1 MQQLFGIPTFWLAV
15 VLLCILIVFTLI
27 IGHYAR
33 SRPILVKLGIR
44 NVPRRLAQSILI
56 TMGLM
61 LSTTIIATSLGIG
74 DTVTNSIRVD
84 ALTALGH
91 TDEIITSPQAQ
102 LFGGVHL
109 PDGAIDEVRE
119 FAAADQ
125 RIDGVMP
132 VFHASLATTDPRTT
146 RTEAQMRVTGYDP
159 NAQEGFGDLVTAK
172 PEWDGG
178 SQAGKLVKLSDLRAT
193 NTDEN
198 ARNDLYLNEDA
209 ARELKAKKGDR
220 VIVVSPKSQ
229 TGNCTSQE
237 YEGELTT
244 DRCSWQMRVL
254 GIVEN
259 GGLAGGGGGNPIAI
273 VRLDLAQ
280 AMMGQPG
287 KYTEILISNRGGLEG
302 GLNLSEEVTRDL
314 RLRFSNRETAQEIYD
329 ILGDRRALA
338 LYDFAIDGENA
349 SRDLQDDIAT
359 LRSELGRGAISDEFI
374 SLVADSGFSATL
386 VTILNRGGL
395 VDEAER
401 LNALNLEFF
410 RLAVDD
416 VKADRLELAEQ
427 TGSQFISLFS
437 VFGSISIIVGLLL
450 IFLVFVLLAAAR
462 SSEIGM
468 SRAVG
473 MRQGHVVQIFT
484 FEGVAYT
491 VAAALLG
498 TLGGVIASIILSGFL
513 QNVVSAEQFT
523 IHNSFTI
530 RSGVIAFCA
539 GIILTLVTVF
549 VSASWVSRLNIIVAI
564 RGLREETVKRRGLV
578 MRIVRQGWPIM
589 ILGALIIAGG
599 LVIDEMVATLGV
611 GLSLFYIGVSVV
623 FIGVGQLLRTVLGRS
638 EGAGR
643 AVGTLEGLGLLVFW
657 SLPLDTYDALVG
669 ELKAGPEIFVLS
681 GVAMVGSAVWLIM
694 NNTPI
699 IVAVVYGIL
708 GRFNSL
714 KAVMRTAVAYPMA
727 ARFLTGLTVAMFAM
741 IIFNLMI
748 FAILNNLG
756 NLARDEPTRVTG
768 GYDITAIVSP
778 EIPIGDFKQTL
789 ADESIGSRTDI
800 QVYAA
805 QEVNKR
811 VHDAGGSVVVPVEA
825 RQVGSADIE
834 FRALQLMAVDDTFL
848 QANEWRVSHYDP
860 SQLLGSGNTHRDMW
874 LALRSDP
881 SLAILNHT
889 ALPKD
894 DSFSPNDPF
903 DPNFG
908 GFTVEGITAS
918 GPKRISPFEIEIR
931 PVGGGEPTKRTVI
944 AVLES
949 LADRLAIEQR
959 TSADALTQARPATL
973 FTSDDVLTEISDV
986 PVSFTTWNVRRS
998 GRGEKNITAE
1008 DVAARMETAF
1018 MDRSMVAVST
1028 ERELQLSMSQDD
1040 AFNQL
1045 FQGFMGIGLIVGV
1058 AAIGVLS
1065 FRAVE
1070 ERRQSIGMLRALGF
1084 RARMVLIQFLLE
1096 ATFVTLIGTV
1106 LGLVL
1111 GTMTSWN
1118 IFNELARQTD
1128 GLRFDI
1134 PWINVAIIVGVAW
1147 VFSLAMTTL
1156 PALQAGRIYPAE
1168 ALRYE

>member
-15 VLLCILIVFTLI
+15 VLLCILIVFALI

-33 SRPILVKLGIR
+33 SRPILVKLGVR

-91 TDEIITSPQAQ
+91 TDEIISSPQAQ

-109 PDGAIDEVRE
+109 PDGAIDEIRQV
-119 FAAADQ
+119 AADDD

-132 VFHASLATTDPRTT
+132 VFHASLPATDPRTT
-146 RTEAQMRVTGYDP
+146 RTEARMRVTGYDP
-159 NAQEGFGDLVTAK
+159 NAQKGFGDLVTAK

-178 SQAGKLVKLSDLRAT
+178 SQAGKVVKLSDLRAT
-193 NTDEN
+193 NTEEN
-198 ARNDLYLNEDA
+198 ARNDLFLNEDA
-209 ARELKAKKGDR
+209 ARELLAKKGDR
-220 VIVVSPKSQ
+220 VIVVTP
-229 TGNCTSQE
+229 
-237 YEGELTT
+237 T
-244 DRCSWQMRVL
+244 DSWQMNVL
-254 GIVEN
+254 AIVEN
-259 GGLAGGGGGNPIAI
+259 GGLAGGGGSNPIAI

-302 GLNLSEEVTRDL
+302 GLDLSEEVTRDL
-314 RLRFSNRETAQEIYD
+314 RLRFSNRDTAQEIYD

-338 LYDFAIDGENA
+338 LYDFAIEGENA
-349 SRDLQDDIAT
+349 SRDLQDDVAT
-359 LRSELGRGAISDEFI
+359 LRSELDRGAMSDEFI
-374 SLVADSGFSATL
+374 SLVADRGFSATL

-395 VDEAER
+395 VEEAER

-498 TLGGVIASIILSGFL
+498 TLGGVIASIILAGFL

-539 GIILTLVTVF
+539 GIILTLITVF

-564 RGLREETVKRRGLV
+564 RGLREETVKRRGLAT
-578 MRIVRQGWPIM
+578 RILRQGWPIV
-589 ILGALIIAGG
+589 ILGALIIATG

-623 FIGVGQLLRTVLGRS
+623 VIGIGQFLRTVLGRS

-681 GVAMVGSAVWLIM
+681 GVAMVG
-694 NNTPI
+694 
-699 IVAVVYGIL
+699 
-708 GRFNSL
+708 
-714 KAVMRTAVAYPMA
+714 
-727 ARFLTGLTVAMFAM
+727 
-741 IIFNLMI
+741 
-748 FAILNNLG
+748 
-756 NLARDEPTRVTG
+756 
-768 GYDITAIVSP
+768 
-778 EIPIGDFKQTL
+778 
-789 ADESIGSRTDI
+789 
-800 QVYAA
+800 
-805 QEVNKR
+805 
-811 VHDAGGSVVVPVEA
+811 
-825 RQVGSADIE
+825 
-834 FRALQLMAVDDTFL
+834 
-848 QANEWRVSHYDP
+848 
-860 SQLLGSGNTHRDMW
+860 
-874 LALRSDP
+874 
-881 SLAILNHT
+881 
-889 ALPKD
+889 
-894 DSFSPNDPF
+894 
-903 DPNFG
+903 
-908 GFTVEGITAS
+908 
-918 GPKRISPFEIEIR
+918 
-931 PVGGGEPTKRTVI
+931 
-944 AVLES
+944 
-949 LADRLAIEQR
+949 
-959 TSADALTQARPATL
+959 
-973 FTSDDVLTEISDV
+973 
-986 PVSFTTWNVRRS
+986 VRR
-998 GRGEKNITAE
+998 
-1008 DVAARMETAF
+1008 VAHNEQHADHRRRRLRHSRQ
-1018 MDRSMVAVST
+1018 D
-1028 ERELQLSMSQDD
+1028 QL
-1040 AFNQL
+1040 A
-1045 FQGFMGIGLIVGV
+1045 
-1058 AAIGVLS
+1058 
-1065 FRAVE
+1065 
-1070 ERRQSIGMLRALGF
+1070 
-1084 RARMVLIQFLLE
+1084 
-1096 ATFVTLIGTV
+1096 
-1106 LGLVL
+1106 
-1111 GTMTSWN
+1111 
-1118 IFNELARQTD
+1118 
-1128 GLRFDI
+1128 
-1134 PWINVAIIVGVAW
+1134 
-1147 VFSLAMTTL
+1147 
-1156 PALQAGRIYPAE
+1156 
-1168 ALRYE
+1168 

>member
-15 VLLCILIVFTLI
+15 ALLCILIVFVLI

-91 TDEIITSPQAQ
+91 TDEIISSPQAQ

-109 PDGAIDEVRE
+109 PDGALDEIRQV
-119 FAAADQ
+119 ATDDD

-132 VFHASLATTDPRTT
+132 VFHASLPTIDPRTT

-159 NAQEGFGDLVTAK
+159 NSQEGFGELVTAK

-178 SQAGKLVKLSDLRAT
+178 SQAGKVVKLSELRAT
-193 NTDEN
+193 NTEEN

-209 ARELKAKKGDR
+209 ARELLAKKGDR
-220 VIVVSPKSQ
+220 VIIVTP
-229 TGNCTSQE
+229 
-237 YEGELTT
+237 T
-244 DRCSWQMRVL
+244 DSWQMRVL
-254 GIVEN
+254 AIVEN
-259 GGLAGGGGGNPIAI
+259 GGLAGGGGNNPIAI

-302 GLNLSEEVTRDL
+302 GLDLSEEVTRDL
-314 RLRFSNRETAQEIYD
+314 RLRFSNQETAQEIYN

-338 LYDFAIDGENA
+338 LYDFATEGENA
-349 SRDLQDDIAT
+349 SRDLQDDVAT
-359 LRSELGRGAISDEFI
+359 LRSELDRGTISDEFI
-374 SLVADSGFSATL
+374 SLVADRGFSSTL

-395 VDEAER
+395 IEEAER

-539 GIILTLVTVF
+539 GIILTLITVF

-578 MRIVRQGWPIM
+578 TRIVRQGWPIM
-589 ILGALIIAGG
+589 ILGVLIIALG
-599 LVIDEMVATLGV
+599 LVIDEAVATLGV

-623 FIGVGQLLRTVLGRS
+623 IIGVGQLLRTILGRS

-699 IVAVVYGIL
+699 IVAIVYGIL
-708 GRFNSL
+708 GRINSL
-714 KAVMRTAVAYPMA
+714 KAVMRTAVAYPMSA
-727 ARFLTGLTVAMFAM
+727 KFLTGLTVAMFAM

-768 GYDITAIVSP
+768 GYDISAIVNP
-778 EIPIGDFKQTL
+778 EIPIDDFKQTL
-789 ADESIGSRTDI
+789 KEESIGSRTDI

-805 QEVNKR
+805 QEVDKR

-825 RQVGSADIE
+825 RQVGSAEIE
-834 FRALQLMAVDDTFL
+834 FKALQLMAVDDTFL
-848 QANEWRVSHYDP
+848 EANEWRVSHYD
-860 SQLLGSGNTHRDMW
+860 SSKLLGSGNTNRDMW

-908 GFTVEGITAS
+908 GFTAEGVTAS
-918 GPKRISPFEIEIR
+918 GPKQITPFEVEIR
-931 PVGGGEPTKRTVI
+931 PVGGGE
-944 AVLES
+944 
-949 LADRLAIEQR
+949 
-959 TSADALTQARPATL
+959 
-973 FTSDDVLTEISDV
+973 
-986 PVSFTTWNVRRS
+986 
-998 GRGEKNITAE
+998 
-1008 DVAARMETAF
+1008 
-1018 MDRSMVAVST
+1018 
-1028 ERELQLSMSQDD
+1028 
-1040 AFNQL
+1040 
-1045 FQGFMGIGLIVGV
+1045 
-1058 AAIGVLS
+1058 
-1065 FRAVE
+1065 
-1070 ERRQSIGMLRALGF
+1070 
-1084 RARMVLIQFLLE
+1084 
-1096 ATFVTLIGTV
+1096 
-1106 LGLVL
+1106 
-1111 GTMTSWN
+1111 
-1118 IFNELARQTD
+1118 
-1128 GLRFDI
+1128 
-1134 PWINVAIIVGVAW
+1134 
-1147 VFSLAMTTL
+1147 
-1156 PALQAGRIYPAE
+1156 
-1168 ALRYE
+1168 

>member
-15 VLLCILIVFTLI
+15 VLLFILIVFAVI

-91 TDEIITSPQAQ
+91 TDEIISSPQAQ
-102 LFGGVHL
+102 LFGGVYL
-109 PDGAIDEVRE
+109 PEGAIDEVRQV
-119 FAAADQ
+119 AAADN
-125 RIDGVMP
+125 RIDGLMP
-132 VFHASLATTDPRTT
+132 VFHASLPTIDPRTT

-159 NAQEGFGDLVTAK
+159 NSQKGFGDLITAK

-178 SQAGKLVKLSDLRAT
+178 SQAGKVVKLSDLRAT
-193 NTDEN
+193 NTEEN
-198 ARNDLYLNEDA
+198 ARNDLFLNEDA
-209 ARELKAKKGDR
+209 ARELLAKKGDR
-220 VIVVSPKSQ
+220 VIIVTP
-229 TGNCTSQE
+229 
-237 YEGELTT
+237 T
-244 DRCSWQMRVL
+244 DSWQMHVL
-254 GIVEN
+254 AIVEN
-259 GGLAGGGGGNPIAI
+259 GGLAGGGGSNPIAI

-302 GLNLSEEVTRDL
+302 GLDLSEEVTRDL
-314 RLRFSNRETAQEIYD
+314 RLRFSNRETAQEIYN

-338 LYDFAIDGENA
+338 LYDFATEGENA

-359 LRSELGRGAISDEFI
+359 LRSELDRGTMSDEFI
-374 SLVADSGFSATL
+374 SLVADRGFSSTL
-386 VTILNRGGL
+386 VTILSRGEL
-395 VDEAER
+395 VEEAER

-498 TLGGVIASIILSGFL
+498 TLGGVIASIILAGFL

-564 RGLREETVKRRGLV
+564 RGLREETVKRRGVV
-578 MRIVRQGWPIM
+578 MRNVQMGWPILT
-589 ILGALIIAGG
+589 LGWSIFFAG
-599 LVIDEMVATLGV
+599 LMVDTIFATLGV
-611 GLSLFYIGVSVV
+611 GLSLFYIGVSVII
-623 FIGVGQLLRTVLGRS
+623 IGVGQALRSIFGRS
-638 EGAGR
+638 ERAGR

-699 IVAVVYGIL
+699 IVAIVYGIL
-708 GRFNSL
+708 GRINSL
-714 KAVMRTAVAYPMA
+714 KAVTRTAVAYPMA
-727 ARFLTGLTVAMFAM
+727 AKFLTGLTVAMFAM

-768 GYDITAIVSP
+768 GYDITAIVNP
-778 EIPIGDFKQTL
+778 EIPIDDFKQTL
-789 ADESIGSRTDI
+789 KEESIGSRTDI

-805 QEVNKR
+805 QEVDKR

-825 RQVGSADIE
+825 RQVGSADLE
-834 FRALQLMAVDDTFL
+834 FKALQLMAVDDTFL
-848 QANEWRVSHYDP
+848 EANEWRVSHYD
-860 SQLLGSGNTHRDMW
+860 SSKLLGSGNTNRDMW

-908 GFTVEGITAS
+908 GFTAEGITAS
-918 GPKRISPFEIEIR
+918 GPKRITPFEVEIR

-986 PVSFTTWNVRRS
+986 PVPFTNWNIRRS
-998 GRGEKNITAE
+998 GRGEKNVTAE

-1084 RARMVLIQFLLE
+1084 RSRMVLIQFLLE
-1096 ATFVTLIGTV
+1096 ASFVTLIGTV

-1128 GLRFDI
+1128 GIRFDI

>member
-1 MQQLFGIPTFWLAV
+1 MQQLFGIPTFWLAIG
-15 VLLCILIVFTLI
+15 LLSFLIVFALV

-33 SRPILVKLGIR
+33 SRPILVKLGVR

-91 TDEIITSPQAQ
+91 TDEIISSPQAQ
-102 LFGGVHL
+102 LFGGVHI
-109 PDGAIDEVRE
+109 PDGALDEVQQV
-119 FAAADQ
+119 AAADN

-132 VFHASLATTDPRTT
+132 VFHASLPTRDPRTT
-146 RTEAQMRVTGYDP
+146 RTEARMRVTGYDP
-159 NAQEGFGDLVTAK
+159 NAQVGFGDLVTAK

-178 SQAGKLVKLSDLRAT
+178 SQAGKVVKLSELRAT
-193 NTDEN
+193 NTEEN
-198 ARNDLYLNEDA
+198 AKNDLYLNEDA

-220 VIVVSPKSQ
+220 VIIVTP
-229 TGNCTSQE
+229 
-237 YEGELTT
+237 T
-244 DRCSWQMRVL
+244 DSWQMNVL
-254 GIVEN
+254 AIVKN
-259 GGLAGGGGGNPIAI
+259 GGLAGGGGSNPVAI

-287 KYTEILISNRGGLEG
+287 KFTEVLISNRGGLEG
-302 GLNLSEEVTRDL
+302 GLDLSEEVTRDL
-314 RLRFSNRETAQEIYD
+314 RLRFSNRETAQDIYN
-329 ILGDRRALA
+329 ILGDPRALA
-338 LYDFAIDGENA
+338 LYDFAIEGENA
-349 SRDLQDDIAT
+349 SRDLQDDISA
-359 LRSELGRGAISDEFI
+359 LRSELDRGTMSDEFI
-374 SLVADSGFSATL
+374 SIVADRQFSSTL
-386 VTILNRGGL
+386 VTILSRGEL
-395 VDEAER
+395 LEEAER

-410 RLAVDD
+410 RLTVDD

-468 SRAVG
+468 ARAVG

-498 TLGGVIASIILSGFL
+498 TLGGVVASIILAGFL

-523 IHNSFTI
+523 IHNSFTV
-530 RSGVIAFCA
+530 RSGIIAFCA
-539 GIILTLVTVF
+539 GIILTLITVF

-564 RGLREETVKRRGLV
+564 RGLREETVKRRGLAS
-578 MRIVRQGWPIM
+578 RIVRQGWPI
-589 ILGALIIAGG
+589 IVVGVLIIAAG
-599 LVIDEMVATLGV
+599 LVIDEVVVSLGV

-623 FIGVGQLLRTVLGRS
+623 IVGVGQLMRTVLGRS
-638 EGAGR
+638 SGAGR
-643 AVGTLEGLGLLVFW
+643 VVGTLEGLGLLVFW
-657 SLPLDTYDALVG
+657 SLPLDSYDALVG
-669 ELKAGPEIFVLS
+669 ELEAGPEIFVLS
-681 GVAMVGSAVWLIM
+681 GVAMVGAAVWLIM
-694 NNTPI
+694 NNTPVV
-699 IVAVVYGIL
+699 VAIVYGIL
-708 GRFNSL
+708 GRINSL
-714 KAVMRTAVAYPMA
+714 KAVMRTAVAYPMG

-756 NLARDEPTRVTG
+756 NLAREEPTRVTG
-768 GYDITAIVSP
+768 GYDISAIVNP

-789 ADESIGSRTDI
+789 AEESIGSRTDI

-811 VHDAGGSVVVPVEA
+811 VHDAGASVVVPVEA
-825 RQVGSADIE
+825 RQVGSADLE
-834 FRALQLMAVDDTFL
+834 FKALQLMAVDDTFVE
-848 QANEWRVSHYDP
+848 ANEWRVSHYDM
-860 SQLLGSGNTHRDMW
+860 SRLLGSGNINRDMW

-908 GFTVEGITAS
+908 GFTAEGITAS
-918 GPKRISPFEIEIR
+918 GPKKIRPFEVEIR

-949 LADRLAIEQR
+949 LADQLAIEQR

-986 PVSFTTWNVRRS
+986 PVPFTNYHVRRS
-998 GRGEKNITAE
+998 GRGEKNVTAE

-1028 ERELQLSMSQDD
+1028 ERELQLSLSQDD

-1084 RARMVLIQFLLE
+1084 RSRMVLIQFLLE
-1096 ATFVTLIGTV
+1096 ASFVTLIGTV

>member
-15 VLLCILIVFTLI
+15 GLLCILIVFALI
-27 IGHYAR
+27 IGYYAR

-91 TDEIITSPQAQ
+91 TDEVISSPQAQ

-109 PDGAIDEVRE
+109 PDGAIDEVRQV
-119 FAAADQ
+119 AAADN

-132 VFHASLATTDPRTT
+132 VFHASLPTTDPRTT
-146 RTEAQMRVTGYDP
+146 RTEARMRVTGYDP
-159 NAQEGFGDLVTAK
+159 NAQKGFGDLITAK

-178 SQAGKLVKLSDLRAT
+178 SQAGKVVQLSELRAT
-193 NTDEN
+193 NTEEN

-209 ARELKAKKGDR
+209 ARELLAKKGDR
-220 VIVVSPKSQ
+220 VIIVTP
-229 TGNCTSQE
+229 
-237 YEGELTT
+237 T
-244 DRCSWQMRVL
+244 DSWQMRVL
-254 GIVEN
+254 AIVEN
-259 GGLAGGGGGNPIAI
+259 GGLAGGGGSNPIAI

-302 GLNLSEEVTRDL
+302 GLDLSEEVTRDL
-314 RLRFSNRETAQEIYD
+314 RLRFSNRETAQEIYS

-338 LYDFAIDGENA
+338 LYDFATEGENA

-359 LRSELGRGAISDEFI
+359 LRSELDRETVSDDFI
-374 SLVADSGFSATL
+374 SLVADRGFSATL

-395 VDEAER
+395 VEEAER

-498 TLGGVIASIILSGFL
+498 TLGGVIASIILAGFL

-523 IHNSFTI
+523 IHNSFTV

-564 RGLREETVKRRGLV
+564 RGLREETVKRRSLAT
-578 MRIVRQGWPIM
+578 RIVRQGWPIV
-589 ILGALIIAGG
+589 ILGVLIIAAG

-623 FIGVGQLLRTVLGRS
+623 VIGIGQFLRTVLGRS
-638 EGAGR
+638 ERAGR
-643 AVGTLEGLGLLVFW
+643 AVGTLEGLGLLIFW

-708 GRFNSL
+708 GRINSL
-714 KAVMRTAVAYPMA
+714 KAVTRTAVAYPMA
-727 ARFLTGLTVAMFAM
+727 AKFLTGLTVAMFAM

-768 GYDITAIVSP
+768 GYDISAIVSP
-778 EIPIGDFKQTL
+778 EIPIDDFKQTL
-789 ADESIGSRTDI
+789 AEESIGSRTDI

-825 RQVGSADIE
+825 RQSGSADIE
-834 FRALQLMAVDDTFL
+834 FKALQLMAVDDTFL
-848 QANEWRVSHYDP
+848 EANEWRVSHYDP
-860 SQLLGSGNTHRDMW
+860 SKLLGSGNTNRDMW

-908 GFTVEGITAS
+908 GFRAEGITAS
-918 GPKRISPFEIEIR
+918 GPKRITPFEVEIR

-986 PVSFTTWNVRRS
+986 PVPFTTWNVRRS

>member
-1 MQQLFGIPTFWLAV
+1 MQYLFGIPTFWLAAGLLL
-15 VLLCILIVFTLI
+15 VLLVVAAIF
-27 IGHYAR
+27 GYFAR
-33 SRPILVKLGIR
+33 ARPLLVRLGAR
-44 NVPRRLAQSILI
+44 NVPRRVAQSVLI

-74 DTVTNSIRVD
+74 DTVTNSIRAD

-91 TDEIITSPQAQ
+91 TDEIISSPQAQ

-109 PDGAIDEVRE
+109 PDGAIEEIREV
-119 FAAADQ
+119 AAADQ

-132 VFHASLATTDPRTT
+132 VFHASLPTIDPRTT

-159 NAQEGFGDLVTAK
+159 SAHQGFGELVTAK

-178 SQAGKLVKLSDLRAT
+178 SRAGDVVELSDLRAT
-193 NTDEN
+193 NLQEN
-198 ARNDLYLNEDA
+198 ARNDLFLNEDA
-209 ARELKAKKGDR
+209 ARELAAKKGDR
-220 VIVVSPKSQ
+220 VIIVTP
-229 TGNCTSQE
+229 
-237 YEGELTT
+237 T
-244 DRCSWQMRVL
+244 DSWQMNVL
-254 GIVEN
+254 AIVRN
-259 GGLAGGGGGNPIAI
+259 GGLAGGGGNNPVAI

-280 AMMGQPG
+280 AMMGQSND
-287 KYTEILISNRGGLEG
+287 KFTQALVSNRGGLEG
-302 GLNLSEEVTRDL
+302 GLALSEEVTRDL
-314 RLRFSNRETAQEIYD
+314 RLQFSNREAAREIHG
-329 ILGDRRALA
+329 ILREPRAMA
-338 LYDFAIDGENA
+338 LYDFAVEGENA
-349 SRDLQDDIAT
+349 SADLRDDITA
-359 LRSELGRGAISDEFI
+359 LRSELGQSLVTDRFV
-374 SLVADSGFSATL
+374 SLVADRQFSSTL
-386 VTILNRGGL
+386 VTILDRGGL
-395 VDEAER
+395 VEEAER

-410 RLAVDD
+410 RLTVDD

-468 SRAVG
+468 ARAVG
-473 MRQGHVVQIFT
+473 MRQSHVVQIFT
-484 FEGVAYT
+484 FEGVVYT
-491 VAAALLG
+491 SAAALLG
-498 TLGGVIASIILSGFL
+498 TLLGVVASIILSGFL
-513 QNVVSAEQFT
+513 QSAVSADQFT
-523 IHNSFTI
+523 IQTSFTI
-530 RSGVIAFCA
+530 RSGVIAFCS
-539 GIILTLVTVF
+539 GMILTVVTV
-549 VSASWVSRLNIIVAI
+549 VASAAWVSRLNIIVAI
-564 RGLREETVKRRGLV
+564 RGLREDMARRHGRT
-578 MRIVRQGWPIM
+578 MRLLRQGWPIV
-589 ILGALIIAGG
+589 LIGG
-599 LVIDEMVATLGV
+599 LVTAAGLVVDEVVSGLEI
-611 GLSLFYIGVSVV
+611 GLSLFYIGASVV
-623 FIGVGQLLRTVLGRS
+623 IIGVGQTMRTLLGRS
-638 EGAGR
+638 AAAGR
-643 AVGTLEGLGLLVFW
+643 AIGTLEGLCLLVFW

-669 ELKAGPEIFVLS
+669 ELSAGSEIFVLS

-694 NNTPI
+694 NNTSV

-708 GRFNSL
+708 GRITSL
-714 KAVMRTAVAYPMA
+714 KAVVRMAVAYPMG

-756 NLARDEPTRVTG
+756 NLAREDPSRVTG
-768 GYDITAIVSP
+768 GYDITAIVNP
-778 EIPIGDFKQTL
+778 EIPIDDFKETL
-789 ADESIGSRTDI
+789 AQESVGSRTDI

-805 QEVNKR
+805 QYVRER
-811 VHDAGGSVVVPVEA
+811 VHDAGASVVVPVEA
-825 RQVGSADIE
+825 RQTGSRDLE
-834 FRALQLMAVDDTFL
+834 FKALQLMAVDETFL
-848 QANEWRVSHYDP
+848 QANLWRVSHYD
-860 SQLLGSGNTHRDMW
+860 SSRLLESGNISRDMW
-874 LALRSDP
+874 LALAADP
-881 SLAILNHT
+881 SLAIINST
-889 ALPKD
+889 ALPRD

-908 GFTVEGITAS
+908 GFTVEGVTAG
-918 GPKRISPFEIEIR
+918 GPKQIRPFEIEIR
-931 PVGGGEPTKRTVI
+931 PIGGGEPTTRTVI

-949 LADRLAIEQR
+949 LADQLAIDQS
-959 TSADALTQARPATL
+959 TGADALTQARPATL
-973 FTSDDVLTEISDV
+973 FTHAAVLSEISDV
-986 PVSFTTWNVRRS
+986 EPPFTNFHVRRS
-998 GRGEKNITAE
+998 GRGEKNVTAE

-1028 ERELQLSMSQDD
+1028 EREFELSLSQDD

-1084 RARMVLIQFLLE
+1084 KSRMVLIQFLIE
-1096 ATFVTLIGTV
+1096 SSFVTLIGTI
-1106 LGLVL
+1106 LGLAL
-1111 GTMTSWN
+1111 GTVTSWN

>member
-15 VLLCILIVFTLI
+15 ALLCILIVFTLI

-91 TDEIITSPQAQ
+91 TDEIISSPQAQ

-109 PDGAIDEVRE
+109 PDGALDEIRQV
-119 FAAADQ
+119 AATDN

-132 VFHASLATTDPRTT
+132 VFHASLPTIDPRTT

-159 NAQEGFGDLVTAK
+159 NSQEGFGELVTAK

-178 SQAGKLVKLSDLRAT
+178 SQAGKVVKLSELRAT
-193 NTDEN
+193 NTEEN

-209 ARELKAKKGDR
+209 ARELLAKKGDR
-220 VIVVSPKSQ
+220 VIVVTP
-229 TGNCTSQE
+229 
-237 YEGELTT
+237 T
-244 DRCSWQMRVL
+244 DSWQMRVL
-254 GIVEN
+254 AIVEN
-259 GGLAGGGGGNPIAI
+259 GGLAGGGGSNPIAI

-302 GLNLSEEVTRDL
+302 GLDLSDEVTRDL
-314 RLRFSNRETAQEIYD
+314 RLRFSNRETAQEIYG

-338 LYDFAIDGENA
+338 LYDFAIEGENA

-359 LRSELGRGAISDEFI
+359 LRSELDRGTISDEFI
-374 SLVADSGFSATL
+374 SLVADRGFSATL

-395 VDEAER
+395 VEEAER

-498 TLGGVIASIILSGFL
+498 TLGGVIASIILAGFL

-564 RGLREETVKRRGLV
+564 RGLREETVKRRSLAT
-578 MRIVRQGWPIM
+578 RIVRQGWPIM
-589 ILGALIIAGG
+589 ILGVLIIAGG

-623 FIGVGQLLRTVLGRS
+623 VIGVGQLLRTVLGRS
-638 EGAGR
+638 ERAGR

-694 NNTPI
+694 NNTQI
-699 IVAVVYGIL
+699 IVAIVYGIL
-708 GRFNSL
+708 GRINSL

-727 ARFLTGLTVAMFAM
+727 AKFLTGLTVAMFAM

-768 GYDITAIVSP
+768 GYDITAIVNP

-789 ADESIGSRTDI
+789 KEESIGSRTDI

-805 QEVNKR
+805 QEVDKR

-834 FRALQLMAVDDTFL
+834 FKALQLMAVDDTFL
-848 QANEWRVSHYDP
+848 EANEWRVSHYD
-860 SQLLGSGNTHRDMW
+860 SSKLLGSGNTNRDMW

-908 GFTVEGITAS
+908 GFTAEGVTAS
-918 GPKRISPFEIEIR
+918 GPKRITPFEVEIR

-986 PVSFTTWNVRRS
+986 PVPFTNWNIRRS
-998 GRGEKNITAE
+998 GRGEKNVTAE

-1084 RARMVLIQFLLE
+1084 RSRMVLIQFLLE

>member
-15 VLLCILIVFTLI
+15 ALFCVLIVFAVI
-27 IGHYAR
+27 IGYFAK

-44 NVPRRLAQSILI
+44 NVPRRVAQSILI

-74 DTVTNSIRVD
+74 DTVTNSIRED

-91 TDEIITSPQAQ
+91 TDEIISSPQAH

-109 PDGAIDEVRE
+109 PDGAIDEIRQV
-119 FAAADQ
+119 AAADN

-132 VFHASLATTDPRTT
+132 VFHASLPTTDPRTT

-159 NAQEGFGDLVTAK
+159 QVQDGFGELVTAK

-178 SQAGKLVKLSDLRAT
+178 SQAGNVVKLSDLRAT
-193 NTDEN
+193 NTEEN
-198 ARNDLYLNEDA
+198 ARNDLFLNEDA
-209 ARELKAKKGDR
+209 ARELQAKKGDR
-220 VIVVSPKSQ
+220 VIVVTP
-229 TGNCTSQE
+229 
-237 YEGELTT
+237 T
-244 DRCSWQMRVL
+244 DSWQMNVL
-254 GIVEN
+254 AIVKN
-259 GGLAGGGGGNPIAI
+259 GGLAGGGGSNPIAI

-302 GLNLSEEVTRDL
+302 GLALSDEVTGDL
-314 RLRFSNRETAQEIYD
+314 RLRFSDRETAQEIYD

-338 LYDFAIDGENA
+338 LYDFALEGGNA
-349 SRDLQDDIAT
+349 SRDLQDDIAQ
-359 LRSELGRGAISDEFI
+359 LRSELAQGAMSNEFI
-374 SLVADSGFSATL
+374 SLAADRQFSSTL
-386 VTILNRGGL
+386 VTILDRGGL
-395 VDEAER
+395 VEEAEQ
-401 LNALNLEFF
+401 LNALNLKFF

-491 VAAALLG
+491 LAAALLG
-498 TLGGVIASIILSGFL
+498 TLGGVIASIILAGFL

-523 IHNSFTI
+523 IHTSFTI

-539 GIILTLVTVF
+539 GIILTLVTVL

-578 MRIVRQGWPIM
+578 SRIIRQGWLIV
-589 ILGALIIAGG
+589 ILGGGIIATG
-599 LVIDEMVATLGV
+599 LAVDQLAATLGV

-623 FIGVGQLLRTVLGRS
+623 VIGIGQFLRTVFGRS
-638 EGAGR
+638 ETAGR
-643 AVGTLEGLGLLVFW
+643 VVGTLEGLGLLVFW

-669 ELKAGPEIFVLS
+669 ELEAGPEIFVLS

-694 NNTPI
+694 NNTPV
-699 IVAVVYGIL
+699 IVAVVYGVL
-708 GRFNSL
+708 GRINSL
-714 KAVMRTAVAYPMA
+714 KAVTRTAVAYPMA

-778 EIPIGDFKQTL
+778 EIPIHDFKQTL

-825 RQVGSADIE
+825 RQVGSVELE
-834 FRALQLMAVDDTFL
+834 FKALQLMAVDDTFL
-848 QANEWRVSHYDP
+848 EANEWRVSHYDR
-860 SQLLGSGNTHRDMW
+860 SRLLDSGNISRDMW
-874 LALRSDP
+874 LALRDDP

-908 GFTVEGITAS
+908 GFTAEGVMAS
-918 GPKRISPFEIEIR
+918 GPRVIAPFDIEIR
-931 PVGGGEPTKRTVI
+931 PIGGGEPTKRTVI

-949 LADRLAIEQR
+949 LADQLAIEQR
-959 TSADALTQARPATL
+959 TRADALTQARPATL
-973 FTSDDVLTEISDV
+973 FTNAQVLFEISDIPV
-986 PVSFTTWNVRRS
+986 PFTTFHVRRS
-998 GRGEKNITAE
+998 GRGERNVTAE

-1084 RARMVLIQFLLE
+1084 RSRMVLIQFLLE
-1096 ATFVTLIGTV
+1096 ASFVTLIGTI

-1111 GTMTSWN
+1111 GALTSWN

-1134 PWINVAIIVGVAW
+1134 PWINVVIIVGVAW

>member
-15 VLLCILIVFTLI
+15 VLLCILIVFALI

-33 SRPILVKLGIR
+33 SRPILVKLGVR

-91 TDEIITSPQAQ
+91 TDEIISSPQAQ

-109 PDGAIDEVRE
+109 PDGVLDEIRQV
-119 FAAADQ
+119 AADDD

-132 VFHASLATTDPRTT
+132 VFHASLPATDPRTT
-146 RTEAQMRVTGYDP
+146 RTEARMRVTGYDP
-159 NAQEGFGDLVTAK
+159 NAQKGFGDLVTAK

-178 SQAGKLVKLSDLRAT
+178 SQAGKVVKLSDLRAT
-193 NTDEN
+193 NIEEN
-198 ARNDLYLNEDA
+198 ARNDLFLNEDA
-209 ARELKAKKGDR
+209 ARELLAKKGDR
-220 VIVVSPKSQ
+220 VIIVTP
-229 TGNCTSQE
+229 
-237 YEGELTT
+237 T
-244 DRCSWQMRVL
+244 DSWQMNVL
-254 GIVEN
+254 AIVRN
-259 GGLAGGGGGNPIAI
+259 GGLAGGGGSNPIAI

-302 GLNLSEEVTRDL
+302 GLDLSEEVTRDL
-314 RLRFSNRETAQEIYD
+314 RLRFSNRDTAQEIYD

-338 LYDFAIDGENA
+338 LYDFAIEGENA
-349 SRDLQDDIAT
+349 SRDLQDDVAT
-359 LRSELGRGAISDEFI
+359 LRSELDRGTMSDEFI
-374 SLVADSGFSATL
+374 SLVADRGFSSTL

-395 VDEAER
+395 IEEAER

-491 VAAALLG
+491 IAAALLG
-498 TLGGVIASIILSGFL
+498 TLGGVIASIILAGFL

-539 GIILTLVTVF
+539 GIILTLITVF

-564 RGLREETVKRRGLV
+564 RGLREETLKRRGLAT
-578 MRIVRQGWPIM
+578 RIVRQGWPIM
-589 ILGALIIAGG
+589 ILGVLVIAAG
-599 LVIDEMVATLGV
+599 LVVDEMVATLGV

-623 FIGVGQLLRTVLGRS
+623 VIGIGQFLRTVLGRS

-694 NNTPI
+694 NNTAI

-708 GRFNSL
+708 GRINSL
-714 KAVMRTAVAYPMA
+714 KAVTRTAVAYPMA
-727 ARFLTGLTVAMFAM
+727 AKFLTGLTVAMFAM

-834 FRALQLMAVDDTFL
+834 FRALQLMAVDDTFVE
-848 QANEWRVSHYDP
+848 ANEWRVSHYDP
-860 SQLLGSGNTHRDMW
+860 SKLLGSGNTNRDMW

-908 GFTVEGITAS
+908 GFTAEGVTAS
-918 GPKRISPFEIEIR
+918 GPKRIAPFEVEIR

-986 PVSFTTWNVRRS
+986 PVPFTNWNIRRS
-998 GRGEKNITAE
+998 GRGEKNVTAE

-1084 RARMVLIQFLLE
+1084 RSRMVLIQFLLE
-1096 ATFVTLIGTV
+1096 ASFVTLIGTI

-1134 PWINVAIIVGVAW
+1134 PWINVVIIVGVAW

>member
-1 MQQLFGIPTFWLAV
+1 
-15 VLLCILIVFTLI
+15 
-27 IGHYAR
+27 
-33 SRPILVKLGIR
+33 
-44 NVPRRLAQSILI
+44 
-56 TMGLM
+56 
-61 LSTTIIATSLGIG
+61 
-74 DTVTNSIRVD
+74 
-84 ALTALGH
+84 
-91 TDEIITSPQAQ
+91 
-102 LFGGVHL
+102 
-109 PDGAIDEVRE
+109 
-119 FAAADQ
+119 
-125 RIDGVMP
+125 
-132 VFHASLATTDPRTT
+132 
-146 RTEAQMRVTGYDP
+146 MRVTGYDP
-159 NAQEGFGDLVTAK
+159 NAQKGFGDLVTAK

-178 SQAGKLVKLSDLRAT
+178 SQAGKVVKLSDLRAT
-193 NTDEN
+193 NTEEN
-198 ARNDLYLNEDA
+198 ARNDLFLNEDA

-220 VIVVSPKSQ
+220 VIVVTP
-229 TGNCTSQE
+229 
-237 YEGELTT
+237 T
-244 DRCSWQMRVL
+244 DSWQMKVL
-254 GIVEN
+254 AIVRN
-259 GGLAGGGGGNPIAI
+259 GGLAGGGGSSPVAI

-287 KYTEILISNRGGLEG
+287 KYTEMLISNRGGLEG
-302 GLNLSEEVTRDL
+302 GLDLSDEVTGDL
-314 RLRFSNRETAQEIYD
+314 RLRFSNRESAQEIYS
-329 ILGDRRALA
+329 ILGDPRALA
-338 LYDFAIDGENA
+338 LYDFAIEGENA
-349 SRDLQDDIAT
+349 SRDLLDDIVT
-359 LRSELGRGAISDEFI
+359 LRSELNRGAMSDGFI
-374 SLVADSGFSATL
+374 SLVADRQFSSTL
-386 VTILNRGGL
+386 VTILSRGGL
-395 VDEAER
+395 VAEAER

-468 SRAVG
+468 ARAVG

-498 TLGGVIASIILSGFL
+498 TLGGVVASIILGGFL
-513 QNVVSAEQFT
+513 QNVVSAEQFA
-523 IHNSFTI
+523 IHSSFTV

-539 GIILTLVTVF
+539 GIILTLITVV

-564 RGLREETVKRRGLV
+564 RGLREETVKRRGLAT
-578 MRIVRQGWPIM
+578 RIVRQGWPIV
-589 ILGALIIAGG
+589 IVGALIIAAG
-599 LVIDEMVATLGV
+599 LVIDEVVATLGV

-623 FIGVGQLLRTVLGRS
+623 VIGVGQLLRTVLGRS
-638 EGAGR
+638 GGVGR

-681 GVAMVGSAVWLIM
+681 GVAMVGAAVWLIM
-694 NNTPI
+694 NNTPV
-699 IVAVVYGIL
+699 IVAIVYGIL
-708 GRFNSL
+708 GRIKSL
-714 KAVMRTAVAYPMA
+714 KAVTRTAVAYPMA

-756 NLARDEPTRVTG
+756 NLAREEPTRVTG

-811 VHDAGGSVVVPVEA
+811 VHDAGASVVVPVEA
-825 RQVGSADIE
+825 RQVGSADLE
-834 FRALQLMAVDDTFL
+834 FKALQLMAVDNTFVE
-848 QANEWRVSHYDP
+848 ANEWRVSHYDP
-860 SQLLGSGNTHRDMW
+860 SRLLNSGNINRDMW

-908 GFTVEGITAS
+908 GFTAEGITAS
-918 GPKRISPFEIEIR
+918 GPKKIRPFEIEIR

-949 LADRLAIEQR
+949 LADQLAIEQR

-973 FTSDDVLTEISDV
+973 FTNAKVLAEISDV
-986 PVSFTTWNVRRS
+986 PVPFTTYHVRRS
-998 GRGEKNITAE
+998 GRGEKNVTAE

-1028 ERELQLSMSQDD
+1028 ERELQLSLSQDD

-1070 ERRQSIGMLRALGF
+1070 ERRQSIGVLRALGF
-1084 RARMVLIQFLLE
+1084 RSRMVLIQFLLE
-1096 ATFVTLIGTV
+1096 ATFVTLIGTI

-1156 PALQAGRIYPAE
+1156 PALQAGRIFPAE

>member
-1 MQQLFGIPTFWLAV
+1 MQYLFGISTFWLAAGLLI
-15 VLLCILIVFTLI
+15 VLLVLAAILGYF
-27 IGHYAR
+27 AR
-33 SRPILVKLGIR
+33 ARPILVKLGAR
-44 NVPRRLAQSILI
+44 NVPRRIAQSVLI

-74 DTVTNSIRVD
+74 DTVTNSIRAD

-91 TDEIITSPQAQ
+91 TDEIISSPQAQ

-109 PDGAIDEVRE
+109 PVGAIQEIRE

-132 VFHASLATTDPRTT
+132 VFHASLPTIDPRTT
-146 RTEAQMRVTGYDP
+146 RTEAQMRLTGYDP
-159 NAQEGFGDLVTAK
+159 NSQRGFGELVTAK
-172 PEWDGG
+172 PEWDER
-178 SQAGKLVKLSDLRAT
+178 SRAGEVVDLSDLRAT
-193 NTDEN
+193 NLQEN
-198 ARNDLYLNEDA
+198 ARNDLFLNEDA
-209 ARELKAKKGDR
+209 ARELRAKKGDR
-220 VIVVSPKSQ
+220 VIIVTP
-229 TGNCTSQE
+229 
-237 YEGELTT
+237 T
-244 DRCSWQMRVL
+244 DSWQMNVL
-254 GIVEN
+254 AIVRN
-259 GGLAGGGGGNPIAI
+259 GGLAGGGGSNPVAI

-280 AMMGQPG
+280 AMMGQTND
-287 KYTEILISNRGGLEG
+287 KFTQALISNRGGLEG
-302 GLNLSEEVTRDL
+302 GLALSDEVTRDL
-314 RLRFSNRETAQEIYD
+314 RLQFSNREAAREIHE
-329 ILGDRRALA
+329 ILRAPRAMA
-338 LYDFAIDGENA
+338 LYDFAIEGENA
-349 SRDLQDDIAT
+349 SADLRDDIAA
-359 LRSELGRGAISDEFI
+359 LRSELDRSTVTDRFV
-374 SLVADSGFSATL
+374 SLVADRQFSATL

-395 VDEAER
+395 IEEAER

-410 RLAVDD
+410 RLTVDD

-468 SRAVG
+468 ARAVG

-484 FEGVAYT
+484 FEGVLYT
-491 VAAALLG
+491 SAAALLG
-498 TLGGVIASIILSGFL
+498 TLLGVVASIILSGFL
-513 QNVVSAEQFT
+513 QSAVSADQFT
-523 IHNSFTI
+523 IQTSFTI
-530 RSGVIAFCA
+530 RSGVIAFCS
-539 GIILTLVTVF
+539 GTILTVVTVV
-549 VSASWVSRLNIIVAI
+549 VSAAWVSRLNIIVAI
-564 RGLREETVKRRGLV
+564 RGLREDMARRHGFAARFL
-578 MRIVRQGWPIM
+578 RQGWPIV
-589 ILGALIIAGG
+589 LLGG
-599 LVIDEMVATLGV
+599 LTTASGLAVDEVGSGLEI
-611 GLSLFYIGVSVV
+611 GLSLFYVGASIVIVGIGQ
-623 FIGVGQLLRTVLGRS
+623 IMRTLLGRS
-638 EGAGR
+638 PAAGR
-643 AVGTLEGLGLLVFW
+643 AIGTLEGLCLLVFW

-669 ELKAGPEIFVLS
+669 ELSAGSEIFVLS

-694 NNTPI
+694 NNTPV

-708 GRFNSL
+708 GRITSL
-714 KAVMRTAVAYPMA
+714 KAVVRMAVAYPMG

-756 NLARDEPTRVTG
+756 NLAREDPNRVTG

-778 EIPIGDFKQTL
+778 EIPIYDFKETL
-789 ADESIGSRTDI
+789 AQESVGSRTDI
-800 QVYAA
+800 QVFAA
-805 QEVNKR
+805 QYVRER
-811 VHDAGGSVVVPVEA
+811 VHDAGASVVVPVEA
-825 RQVGSADIE
+825 RQAGSGDLE
-834 FRALQLMAVDDTFL
+834 FKALQLMAVDETFL
-848 QANEWRVSHYDP
+848 RANLWRVSHYDP
-860 SQLLGSGNTHRDMW
+860 SRLLDSGNISRDMW
-874 LALRSDP
+874 LALAADP
-881 SLAILNHT
+881 SLAIINST
-889 ALPKD
+889 ALPRD
-894 DSFSPNDPF
+894 DSFTPNDPF

-908 GFTVEGITAS
+908 GFTVEGVTAS
-918 GPKRISPFEIEIR
+918 GPKRINPFQVEIR
-931 PVGGGEPTKRTVI
+931 PIGGGEPTTRTVI

-949 LADRLAIEQR
+949 LADQLAIDQGAGAE
-959 TSADALTQARPATL
+959 ALTQARPATL
-973 FTSDDVLTEISDV
+973 FTHDAVLSEISDV
-986 PVSFTTWNVRRS
+986 PVPFTTYHVRRS
-998 GRGEKNITAE
+998 GRGEKNVTAE

-1028 ERELQLSMSQDD
+1028 EREFELSLSQDD

-1084 RARMVLIQFLLE
+1084 RPRMVLIQFLIE
-1096 ATFVTLIGTV
+1096 SSFVTLIGTV
-1106 LGLVL
+1106 LGLAL
-1111 GTMTSWN
+1111 GAVTSWN

-1147 VFSLAMTTL
+1147 AFSLAMTTL

>member
-15 VLLCILIVFTLI
+15 VLLCILIVFAVI
-27 IGHYAR
+27 IGYYAR

-44 NVPRRLAQSILI
+44 NVPRRLAQTILI

-91 TDEIITSPQAQ
+91 TDEIISSPQAQ

-109 PDGAIDEVRE
+109 PDGAIEEIRQV
-119 FAAADQ
+119 AAADN

-132 VFHASLATTDPRTT
+132 VFHASLPTIDPRTT

-178 SQAGKLVKLSDLRAT
+178 SQAGKVVKLSDLRAT
-193 NTDEN
+193 NTEEN
-198 ARNDLYLNEDA
+198 ARNDVFLNEDA
-209 ARELKAKKGDR
+209 ARELSAKKGDR
-220 VIVVSPKSQ
+220 VIIVTP
-229 TGNCTSQE
+229 
-237 YEGELTT
+237 T
-244 DRCSWQMRVL
+244 DSWQMNVL
-254 GIVEN
+254 AIVRN
-259 GGLAGGGGGNPIAI
+259 GGLAGGGGSNPIAI

-287 KYTEILISNRGGLEG
+287 KYTEVLISNRGGLEG
-302 GLNLSEEVTRDL
+302 GLDLSDEVTGDL
-314 RLRFSNRETAQEIYD
+314 RLRFSDRETAQEIYE

-338 LYDFAIDGENA
+338 LYDFALEGENA
-349 SRDLQDDIAT
+349 SRDLQDDIAS
-359 LRSELGRGAISDEFI
+359 LRSELGRGTMSDDFI
-374 SLVADSGFSATL
+374 SLVADRQFSSTL
-386 VTILNRGGL
+386 VTILIRGGL
-395 VDEAER
+395 TAEAER

-484 FEGVAYT
+484 FEGVSYT

-498 TLGGVIASIILSGFL
+498 TLGGVIASIILAGFL

-564 RGLREETVKRRGLV
+564 RGLREETVKRRGIAE
-578 MRIVRQGWPIM
+578 RILRQGWPIM
-589 ILGALIIAGG
+589 VLGGIIIVSG
-599 LVIDEMVATLGV
+599 LVIDEAVSNLGV
-611 GLSLFYIGVSVV
+611 GLSLFYIGVSIVV
-623 FIGVGQLLRTVLGRS
+623 IGVGQLLRTVLGRS
-638 EGAGR
+638 ATAGR
-643 AVGTLEGLGLLVFW
+643 VVGTLEGLSLLVFW
-657 SLPLDTYDALVG
+657 SLPLDTYDAVVG

-694 NNTPI
+694 NNTSV
-699 IVAVVYGIL
+699 IVAIVFGVL
-708 GRFNSL
+708 GRINSL
-714 KAVMRTAVAYPMA
+714 RAIMRTAVAYPMA

-756 NLARDEPTRVTG
+756 NLAREEPTRVTG

-789 ADESIGSRTDI
+789 AEESIGSRTDI

-811 VHDAGGSVVVPVEA
+811 VHDAGGSVLVPVEA
-825 RQVGSADIE
+825 RQVGSADLE
-834 FRALQLMAVDDTFL
+834 FKALQLMAVDDTFL
-848 QANEWRVSHYDP
+848 EANEWRVSHYDP
-860 SQLLGSGNTHRDMW
+860 SRLLGSTDANRDMW

-908 GFTVEGITAS
+908 GFTAEGITAS
-918 GPKRISPFEIEIR
+918 GPKRIRPFEVEIR

-949 LADRLAIEQR
+949 LADQLAIEQR
-959 TSADALTQARPATL
+959 TRADALTQARPATL
-973 FTSDDVLTEISDV
+973 FTSDAVLTEISDV
-986 PVSFTTWNVRRS
+986 PVPFTTFHVRRS
-998 GRGEKNITAE
+998 GRGEKNVTAE

-1028 ERELQLSMSQDD
+1028 ERELQLSLSQDD

-1084 RARMVLIQFLLE
+1084 RAKMVLIQFLLE

-1106 LGLVL
+1106 LGLAL

-1118 IFNELARQTD
+1118 IFNELAQQTD

>member
-15 VLLCILIVFTLI
+15 GLLCVLITCAVI

-91 TDEIITSPQAQ
+91 TDEIISSPQAQ

-109 PDGAIDEVRE
+109 PDGAIDEVRQV
-119 FAAADQ
+119 AVADK
-125 RIDGVMP
+125 RIDGFMP
-132 VFHASLATTDPRTT
+132 VFHASLPTTDPRTT

-159 NAQEGFGDLVTAK
+159 NAQKGFGDLVTAK

-178 SQAGKLVKLSDLRAT
+178 SQAGKVVKLSDLRAT
-193 NTDEN
+193 NTEEN
-198 ARNDLYLNEDA
+198 ARNDLFLNEDA

-220 VIVVSPKSQ
+220 VIVVTP
-229 TGNCTSQE
+229 
-237 YEGELTT
+237 T
-244 DRCSWQMRVL
+244 DSWQMKVL
-254 GIVEN
+254 AIVRN
-259 GGLAGGGGGNPIAI
+259 GGLAGGGGSSPVAI

-287 KYTEILISNRGGLEG
+287 KYTEMLISNRGGLEG
-302 GLNLSEEVTRDL
+302 GLDLSDEVTGDL
-314 RLRFSNRETAQEIYD
+314 RLRFSNRESAQEIYS
-329 ILGDRRALA
+329 ILGDPRALA
-338 LYDFAIDGENA
+338 LYDFAIEGENA
-349 SRDLQDDIAT
+349 SRDLLDDIVT
-359 LRSELGRGAISDEFI
+359 LRSELNRGAMSDGFI
-374 SLVADSGFSATL
+374 SLVADRQFSSTL
-386 VTILNRGGL
+386 VTILSRGGL
-395 VDEAER
+395 VAEAER

-468 SRAVG
+468 ARAVG

-498 TLGGVIASIILSGFL
+498 TLGGVVASIILAGLL

-523 IHNSFTI
+523 IHNSFTV

-539 GIILTLVTVF
+539 GIILTLITVI

-564 RGLREETVKRRGLV
+564 RGLREETVKRRGLAT
-578 MRIVRQGWPIM
+578 RIVRQGWPIV
-589 ILGALIIAGG
+589 IVGALIIAAG
-599 LVIDEMVATLGV
+599 LVIDEVVATLGV

-623 FIGVGQLLRTVLGRS
+623 VIGVGQLLRTVLGRS
-638 EGAGR
+638 ATAGR
-643 AVGTLEGLGLLVFW
+643 VVGTLEGLGLLVFW

-681 GVAMVGSAVWLIM
+681 GVAMVGAAVWLIM
-694 NNTPI
+694 NNTPV
-699 IVAVVYGIL
+699 IVAIVYGVL
-708 GRFNSL
+708 GRIKSL
-714 KAVMRTAVAYPMA
+714 RAVMRTAVAYPMG

-756 NLARDEPTRVTG
+756 NLAREEPTRVTG

-811 VHDAGGSVVVPVEA
+811 VHDAGASVVVTVEA
-825 RQVGSADIE
+825 RQVGSADLE
-834 FRALQLMAVDDTFL
+834 FKALQLMAVDNTFVE
-848 QANEWRVSHYDP
+848 ANEWRVSHYDP
-860 SQLLGSGNTHRDMW
+860 SRLLDSGNINRDMW
-874 LALRSDP
+874 LALRGDP

-908 GFTVEGITAS
+908 GFTAEGITAS
-918 GPKRISPFEIEIR
+918 GPKRIRPFEIEIR

-949 LADRLAIEQR
+949 LADQLAIEQR

-973 FTSDDVLTEISDV
+973 FTNAEVLTEISDV
-986 PVSFTTWNVRRS
+986 PVPFTTYHVRRS
-998 GRGEKNITAE
+998 GRGEKNVTAE

-1028 ERELQLSMSQDD
+1028 ERELQLSLSQDD

-1070 ERRQSIGMLRALGF
+1070 ERRQSIGVLRALGF
-1084 RARMVLIQFLLE
+1084 RSRMVLIQFLLE
-1096 ATFVTLIGTV
+1096 ATFVTLIGTI

-1156 PALQAGRIYPAE
+1156 PALQAGRIFPAE

>member
-1 MQQLFGIPTFWLAV
+1 MQYLFGIPTFWLAAGLLL
-15 VLLCILIVFTLI
+15 VLLVVAAIF
-27 IGHYAR
+27 GYFAR
-33 SRPILVKLGIR
+33 ARPLLVRLGAR
-44 NVPRRLAQSILI
+44 NVPRRVAQSVLI

-74 DTVTNSIRVD
+74 DTVTNSIRAD

-91 TDEIITSPQAQ
+91 TDEIISSPQAQ

-109 PDGAIDEVRE
+109 PVGAIEEIREV
-119 FAAADQ
+119 ADADQ

-132 VFHASLATTDPRTT
+132 VFHASLPTIDPRTT

-159 NAQEGFGDLVTAK
+159 SAHQGFGELVTAK

-178 SQAGKLVKLSDLRAT
+178 SRAGDVVNLSDLRAT
-193 NTDEN
+193 NLQEN
-198 ARNDLYLNEDA
+198 ARNDLFLNEDA

-220 VIVVSPKSQ
+220 VIIVTP
-229 TGNCTSQE
+229 
-237 YEGELTT
+237 T
-244 DRCSWQMRVL
+244 DSWQMNVL
-254 GIVEN
+254 AIVRN
-259 GGLAGGGGGNPIAI
+259 GGLAGGGGNNPVAI

-280 AMMGQPG
+280 AMMGQSND
-287 KYTEILISNRGGLEG
+287 KFTQALVSNRGGLEG
-302 GLNLSEEVTRDL
+302 GLALSEEVTRDL
-314 RLRFSNRETAQEIYD
+314 RLQFSNRDAAQEIHE
-329 ILGDRRALA
+329 ILRDPRAMA
-338 LYDFAIDGENA
+338 LYEFAVDGGNA
-349 SRDLQDDIAT
+349 STDLRDDITA
-359 LRSELGRGAISDEFI
+359 LRSELGQSAVTDRFV
-374 SLVADSGFSATL
+374 SLVADRQFSSTL
-386 VTILNRGGL
+386 VTILDRGGL
-395 VDEAER
+395 VEEAER

-410 RLAVDD
+410 RLTVDD

-468 SRAVG
+468 ARAVG
-473 MRQGHVVQIFT
+473 MRQSHVVQIFT
-484 FEGVAYT
+484 FEGVLYT
-491 VAAALLG
+491 SAAALLG
-498 TLGGVIASIILSGFL
+498 TLLGVVASIILSGFL
-513 QNVVSAEQFT
+513 QSAVSADQFT
-523 IHNSFTI
+523 IQTSFTI
-530 RSGVIAFCA
+530 RSGVIAFCS
-539 GIILTLVTVF
+539 GMILTVVTV
-549 VSASWVSRLNIIVAI
+549 VASAAWVSRLNIIVAI
-564 RGLREETVKRRGLV
+564 RGLREDMARRHGRTTRLL
-578 MRIVRQGWPIM
+578 RQGWPIV
-589 ILGALIIAGG
+589 LLGG
-599 LVIDEMVATLGV
+599 LVVAAGLVVDEVVSGLEI
-611 GLSLFYIGVSVV
+611 GLSLFYIGASVV
-623 FIGVGQLLRTVLGRS
+623 IIGIGQTMRTLLGRS
-638 EGAGR
+638 AAVGR
-643 AVGTLEGLGLLVFW
+643 AIGTLEGLCLLVFW

-669 ELKAGPEIFVLS
+669 ELDAGSEIFVLS

-694 NNTPI
+694 NNTSV

-708 GRFNSL
+708 GRITSL
-714 KAVMRTAVAYPMA
+714 KAVVRMAVAYPMG

-756 NLARDEPTRVTG
+756 NLAREDPSRVTG

-778 EIPIGDFKQTL
+778 EIPIDDFKETL
-789 ADESIGSRTDI
+789 AQESVGSRTDP
-800 QVYAA
+800 QVFAA
-805 QEVNKR
+805 QYVSER
-811 VHDAGGSVVVPVEA
+811 VHDAGASVVVPVEA
-825 RQVGSADIE
+825 RQTGSPDLE
-834 FRALQLMAVDDTFL
+834 FKALQLMAVDRTFL
-848 QANEWRVSHYDP
+848 QANKWRVSHYDP
-860 SQLLGSGNTHRDMW
+860 SRLLESGNISRDMW
-874 LALRSDP
+874 LALAGDP
-881 SLAILNHT
+881 SLAIINST
-889 ALPKD
+889 ALPRD

-908 GFTVEGITAS
+908 GFTVEGVTAG
-918 GPKRISPFEIEIR
+918 GPKRIRPFEIEIR
-931 PVGGGEPTKRTVI
+931 PIGGGEPTTRTVI

-949 LADRLAIEQR
+949 LADQLAIDQS
-959 TSADALTQARPATL
+959 TGADALTQARPATL
-973 FTSDDVLTEISDV
+973 FTHAAVLSEISDV
-986 PVSFTTWNVRRS
+986 EPPFTTYHVRRS
-998 GRGEKNITAE
+998 GRGEKNVTAE

-1028 ERELQLSMSQDD
+1028 EREFELSLSQDD

-1084 RARMVLIQFLLE
+1084 RSRMVLIQFLIE
-1096 ATFVTLIGTV
+1096 SSFVTLIGTI
-1106 LGLVL
+1106 LGLAL
-1111 GTMTSWN
+1111 GAVTSWN
-1118 IFNELARQTD
+1118 IFNELATQTD

-1147 VFSLAMTTL
+1147 AFSLAMTTL

>member
-15 VLLCILIVFTLI
+15 ALLCVLIAFALV

-33 SRPILVKLGIR
+33 SRPILVKLGVR

-91 TDEIITSPQAQ
+91 TDEIISSPQAQ

-109 PDGAIDEVRE
+109 PDGAIDEILQV
-119 FAAADQ
+119 AATDN

-132 VFHASLATTDPRTT
+132 VFHASLPTIDPRTT

-159 NAQEGFGDLVTAK
+159 NSQEGFGELVTAK

-178 SQAGKLVKLSDLRAT
+178 SQAGKVVKLSDLRAT
-193 NTDEN
+193 NTEEN
-198 ARNDLYLNEDA
+198 ARNDVYLNEDA
-209 ARELKAKKGDR
+209 ARELLAKKGDR
-220 VIVVSPKSQ
+220 VIIVTP
-229 TGNCTSQE
+229 
-237 YEGELTT
+237 T
-244 DRCSWQMRVL
+244 DSWQMRVL
-254 GIVEN
+254 AIVEN
-259 GGLAGGGGGNPIAI
+259 GGLAGGGGSNPIAI

-302 GLNLSEEVTRDL
+302 GLDLSEEVTRDL

-338 LYDFAIDGENA
+338 LYDFATEGENA

-359 LRSELGRGAISDEFI
+359 LRSELNRGTISDEFI
-374 SLVADSGFSATL
+374 SLVADRGFSSTL
-386 VTILNRGGL
+386 VTILSRGEL
-395 VDEAER
+395 VEEAER

-484 FEGVAYT
+484 FEGIAYT

-498 TLGGVIASIILSGFL
+498 TLGGVIASIILAGFL

-564 RGLREETVKRRGLV
+564 RGLREETVKRRGLATRV
-578 MRIVRQGWPIM
+578 LRQGWPIM
-589 ILGALIIAGG
+589 ILGALIIVAG

-623 FIGVGQLLRTVLGRS
+623 VIGIGQLLRTVLGRS
-638 EGAGR
+638 ERAGR

-699 IVAVVYGIL
+699 IVAIVYGIL
-708 GRFNSL
+708 GRINSL

-727 ARFLTGLTVAMFAM
+727 AKFLTGLTVAMFAM

-768 GYDITAIVSP
+768 GYDITAIVNP
-778 EIPIGDFKQTL
+778 EIPIDNFKQTL
-789 ADESIGSRTDI
+789 KEESVGSRTDI

-805 QEVNKR
+805 QEVDKR

-825 RQVGSADIE
+825 RQVGKRGHRIQSAPAYGRGRHLPRGE
-834 FRALQLMAVDDTFL
+834 
-848 QANEWRVSHYDP
+848 RVARQPLRPLEAARLREHQSGHVA
-860 SQLLGSGNTHRDMW
+860 GS
-874 LALRSDP
+874 
-881 SLAILNHT
+881 
-889 ALPKD
+889 
-894 DSFSPNDPF
+894 
-903 DPNFG
+903 
-908 GFTVEGITAS
+908 E
-918 GPKRISPFEIEIR
+918 ER
-931 PVGGGEPTKRTVI
+931 PVPRGPQPHRASEGRLLLAQRPVRPELWRLHGGGRHGKRPQ
-944 AVLES
+944 
-949 LADRLAIEQR
+949 ADH
-959 TSADALTQARPATL
+959 
-973 FTSDDVLTEISDV
+973 
-986 PVSFTTWNVRRS
+986 SFR
-998 GRGEKNITAE
+998 GR
-1008 DVAARMETAF
+1008 VAARRRWGTDEAHG
-1018 MDRSMVAVST
+1018 DRGA
-1028 ERELQLSMSQDD
+1028 
-1040 AFNQL
+1040 
-1045 FQGFMGIGLIVGV
+1045 
-1058 AAIGVLS
+1058 
-1065 FRAVE
+1065 
-1070 ERRQSIGMLRALGF
+1070 
-1084 RARMVLIQFLLE
+1084 
-1096 ATFVTLIGTV
+1096 
-1106 LGLVL
+1106 
-1111 GTMTSWN
+1111 
-1118 IFNELARQTD
+1118 
-1128 GLRFDI
+1128 
-1134 PWINVAIIVGVAW
+1134 
-1147 VFSLAMTTL
+1147 
-1156 PALQAGRIYPAE
+1156 
-1168 ALRYE
+1168 

>member
-15 VLLCILIVFTLI
+15 VLLCILIVFAVI
-27 IGHYAR
+27 IGYYAR

-91 TDEIITSPQAQ
+91 TDEIISSPQAQ

-109 PDGAIDEVRE
+109 PDGAIEEIQQV
-119 FAAADQ
+119 AAADN

-132 VFHASLATTDPRTT
+132 VFHASLPTIDPRTT

-159 NAQEGFGDLVTAK
+159 NAQGGFGDLVTAK

-178 SQAGKLVKLSDLRAT
+178 SQAGKVVKLSDLRAT
-193 NTDEN
+193 NTEEN
-198 ARNDLYLNEDA
+198 ARNDVFLNEDA
-209 ARELKAKKGDR
+209 ARELSAKKGDR
-220 VIVVSPKSQ
+220 VIIVTP
-229 TGNCTSQE
+229 
-237 YEGELTT
+237 T
-244 DRCSWQMRVL
+244 DSWQMNVL
-254 GIVEN
+254 AIVRN
-259 GGLAGGGGGNPIAI
+259 GGLAGGGGSNPIAI

-287 KYTEILISNRGGLEG
+287 KYTEVLISNRGGLEG
-302 GLNLSEEVTRDL
+302 GLDLSDEVTGSL
-314 RLRFSNRETAQEIYD
+314 RLRFSDRETAQEIYE
-329 ILGDRRALA
+329 ILGDPKALA
-338 LYDFAIDGENA
+338 LYDFAIEGENA
-349 SRDLQDDIAT
+349 SRDLQDDIAA
-359 LRSELGRGAISDEFI
+359 LRSELGRGTMSDDFI
-374 SLVADSGFSATL
+374 SLVADRQFSSTL
-386 VTILNRGGL
+386 VTILIRGGL
-395 VDEAER
+395 TVEAER

-410 RLAVDD
+410 RLSVDD

-484 FEGVAYT
+484 FEGVSYT

-498 TLGGVIASIILSGFL
+498 TLGGVIASIILAGFL

-564 RGLREETVKRRGLV
+564 RGLREETVKRRGIAERVL
-578 MRIVRQGWPIM
+578 RQGWPIM
-589 ILGALIIAGG
+589 VLGGIIIAFG
-599 LVIDEMVATLGV
+599 LVVDEAVSTLGV

-623 FIGVGQLLRTVLGRS
+623 VIGVGQLLRTALGRS
-638 EGAGR
+638 ATAGR
-643 AVGTLEGLGLLVFW
+643 VVGTLEGLCLLVFW

-669 ELKAGPEIFVLS
+669 ELEAGPEIFVLS

-694 NNTPI
+694 NNTPV
-699 IVAVVYGIL
+699 IVAIVYGVL
-708 GRFNSL
+708 GRINSL
-714 KAVMRTAVAYPMA
+714 KAIMRTAVAYPMA

-756 NLARDEPTRVTG
+756 NLAREEPTRVTG

-811 VHDAGGSVVVPVEA
+811 VHDAGGSVLVPVEA
-825 RQVGSADIE
+825 RQVGSADLE
-834 FRALQLMAVDDTFL
+834 FKALQLMAVDDTFL
-848 QANEWRVSHYDP
+848 EANEWRVSHYDP
-860 SQLLGSGNTHRDMW
+860 SRLLGSNNTNRDMW

-908 GFTVEGITAS
+908 GFTAEGITAS
-918 GPKRISPFEIEIR
+918 GPKRIRPFEVEIR

-949 LADRLAIEQR
+949 LADQLAIEQR
-959 TSADALTQARPATL
+959 TRADALTQARPATL
-973 FTSDDVLTEISDV
+973 FTSDAVLTEISDV
-986 PVSFTTWNVRRS
+986 PVPFTTFHVRRS
-998 GRGEKNITAE
+998 GRGEKNVTAE

-1028 ERELQLSMSQDD
+1028 ERELQLSLSQDD

-1084 RARMVLIQFLLE
+1084 RAKMVLIQFLLE

-1106 LGLVL
+1106 LGLAL

-1118 IFNELARQTD
+1118 IFNELAQQTD

>member
-15 VLLCILIVFTLI
+15 GLLCVLIVFALI
-27 IGHYAR
+27 VGYYAR
-33 SRPILVKLGIR
+33 SRPVLVKLGIR

-91 TDEIITSPQAQ
+91 TDEVISSPQAQ

-109 PDGAIDEVRE
+109 PDGAIDEVRQV
-119 FAAADQ
+119 AADDK

-132 VFHASLATTDPRTT
+132 VFHASLPTIDPRTT

-159 NAQEGFGDLVTAK
+159 SVQDGFGDLVTAK

-178 SQAGKLVKLSDLRAT
+178 SQAGKVVKLSDLRAT
-193 NTDEN
+193 NTEEN
-198 ARNDLYLNEDA
+198 ARNDVFLNEDA

-220 VIVVSPKSQ
+220 VIIVTP
-229 TGNCTSQE
+229 
-237 YEGELTT
+237 T
-244 DRCSWQMRVL
+244 DSWQMNVL
-254 GIVEN
+254 AIVRN
-259 GGLAGGGGGNPIAI
+259 GGLAGGGGSNPIAI

-302 GLNLSEEVTRDL
+302 GLALSDEVTGDL
-314 RLRFSNRETAQEIYD
+314 RLRFSNRETAQEIYG
-329 ILGDRRALA
+329 ILGDPRALA
-338 LYDFAIDGENA
+338 LYDFAIEGENA
-349 SRDLQDDIAT
+349 SRDLQDDIAA
-359 LRSELGRGAISDEFI
+359 LRAELDRGAMSDEFI
-374 SLVADSGFSATL
+374 SLVADRQFSSTL

-395 VDEAER
+395 TVEAER

-468 SRAVG
+468 ARAVG

-498 TLGGVIASIILSGFL
+498 TLGGVIASIILAGFL

-539 GIILTLVTVF
+539 GIILTLITVV

-578 MRIVRQGWPIM
+578 TRIIRQGWPIVV
-589 ILGALIIAGG
+589 LGGLIIAVG
-599 LVIDEMVATLGV
+599 LFIDELVVTLGV

-623 FIGVGQLLRTVLGRS
+623 VIGVGQMLRTVLGRS
-638 EGAGR
+638 EGTGR

-681 GVAMVGSAVWLIM
+681 GVAMVGAAVWLIM
-694 NNTPI
+694 NNTPV
-699 IVAVVYGIL
+699 IVAVVYGVL
-708 GRFNSL
+708 GRINSL
-714 KAVMRTAVAYPMA
+714 KAVTRTAVAYPMG

-756 NLARDEPTRVTG
+756 NLAREEPTRVTG
-768 GYDITAIVSP
+768 GYDITAIISP
-778 EIPIGDFKQTL
+778 EIPIDEEIGFKGTL
-789 ADESIGSRTDI
+789 AEESIGSRTDI

-805 QEVNKR
+805 QEVHKR
-811 VHDAGGSVVVPVEA
+811 VHDAGGSVVVQVEG
-825 RQVGSADIE
+825 RQVGSADLE
-834 FRALQLMAVDDTFL
+834 FKALQLMAVDDTFL
-848 QANEWRVSHYDP
+848 EANEWRVSHYDP
-860 SQLLGSGNTHRDMW
+860 SRLLGSGNINRDMW
-874 LALRSDP
+874 LALKSDP

-908 GFTVEGITAS
+908 GFTAEGITAS
-918 GPKRISPFEIEIR
+918 GPRRIAPFEVEIR
-931 PVGGGEPTKRTVI
+931 PVGGGEEKTRTVI

-959 TSADALTQARPATL
+959 TRADALTQARPATL
-973 FTSDDVLTEISDV
+973 FTHEDVLAEISDV
-986 PVSFTTWNVRRS
+986 DVPFTTWHVRRS
-998 GRGEKNITAE
+998 GRGEKNVTAE

-1084 RARMVLIQFLLE
+1084 RSRMVLIQFLLE
-1096 ATFVTLIGTV
+1096 ASFVTLIGTV

-1118 IFNELARQTD
+1118 IFNELAQQTD

-1134 PWINVAIIVGVAW
+1134 PWINVFIIVGVAW
-1147 VFSLAMTTL
+1147 VFSIAMTTL

>member
-1 MQQLFGIPTFWLAV
+1 
-15 VLLCILIVFTLI
+15 
-27 IGHYAR
+27 
-33 SRPILVKLGIR
+33 
-44 NVPRRLAQSILI
+44 
-56 TMGLM
+56 
-61 LSTTIIATSLGIG
+61 
-74 DTVTNSIRVD
+74 
-84 ALTALGH
+84 
-91 TDEIITSPQAQ
+91 
-102 LFGGVHL
+102 
-109 PDGAIDEVRE
+109 
-119 FAAADQ
+119 
-125 RIDGVMP
+125 
-132 VFHASLATTDPRTT
+132 
-146 RTEAQMRVTGYDP
+146 MRVTGYDP
-159 NAQEGFGDLVTAK
+159 NAQNGFGDLVTAK

-178 SQAGKLVKLSDLRAT
+178 SQAGKVVKLSELRAT
-193 NTDEN
+193 NTEEN

-209 ARELKAKKGDR
+209 ARELLAKKGDR
-220 VIVVSPKSQ
+220 VIIVTP
-229 TGNCTSQE
+229 
-237 YEGELTT
+237 T
-244 DRCSWQMRVL
+244 DSWQMRVL
-254 GIVEN
+254 AIVEN
-259 GGLAGGGGGNPIAI
+259 GGLAGGGGSNPIAI

-338 LYDFAIDGENA
+338 LYDFATEGENA

-359 LRSELGRGAISDEFI
+359 LRSELDRGTISDDFI
-374 SLVADSGFSATL
+374 SLVADRGFSATL

-395 VDEAER
+395 VEEAER

-473 MRQGHVVQIFT
+473 MRQSHVVQIFT

-564 RGLREETVKRRGLV
+564 RGLREETVKRRGLAT
-578 MRIVRQGWPIM
+578 RIVRQGWPIM
-589 ILGALIIAGG
+589 ILGVLIIALG
-599 LVIDEMVATLGV
+599 LVIDEAVATLGV

-623 FIGVGQLLRTVLGRS
+623 IIGVGQLLRTILGRS
-638 EGAGR
+638 ERAGR

-699 IVAVVYGIL
+699 IVAIVYGIL
-708 GRFNSL
+708 GRINSL
-714 KAVMRTAVAYPMA
+714 KAVMRTAVAYPMSA
-727 ARFLTGLTVAMFAM
+727 KFLTGLTVAMFAM

-768 GYDITAIVSP
+768 GYDISAIVNP
-778 EIPIGDFKQTL
+778 EIPIDDFKQTL
-789 ADESIGSRTDI
+789 KEESIGSRTDI

-805 QEVNKR
+805 QEVDKR

-825 RQVGSADIE
+825 RQVGSADLE
-834 FRALQLMAVDDTFL
+834 FKALQLMAVDDTFL
-848 QANEWRVSHYDP
+848 EANEWRVSHYDP
-860 SQLLGSGNTHRDMW
+860 SKLLGSGNTNRDMW

-889 ALPKD
+889 ALPK
-894 DSFSPNDPF
+894 
-903 DPNFG
+903 G
-908 GFTVEGITAS
+908 RLLLAE
-918 GPKRISPFEIEIR
+918 R
-931 PVGGGEPTKRTVI
+931 PVRPELWRLHGRGRHGER
-944 AVLES
+944 
-949 LADRLAIEQR
+949 
-959 TSADALTQARPATL
+959 TQA
-973 FTSDDVLTEISDV
+973 DH
-986 PVSFTTWNVRRS
+986 
-998 GRGEKNITAE
+998 
-1008 DVAARMETAF
+1008 
-1018 MDRSMVAVST
+1018 
-1028 ERELQLSMSQDD
+1028 
-1040 AFNQL
+1040 
-1045 FQGFMGIGLIVGV
+1045 
-1058 AAIGVLS
+1058 
-1065 FRAVE
+1065 
-1070 ERRQSIGMLRALGF
+1070 
-1084 RARMVLIQFLLE
+1084 
-1096 ATFVTLIGTV
+1096 
-1106 LGLVL
+1106 
-1111 GTMTSWN
+1111 
-1118 IFNELARQTD
+1118 
-1128 GLRFDI
+1128 
-1134 PWINVAIIVGVAW
+1134 
-1147 VFSLAMTTL
+1147 
-1156 PALQAGRIYPAE
+1156 
-1168 ALRYE
+1168 ALRG

>member
-15 VLLCILIVFTLI
+15 VLLCILIVFGVI

-33 SRPILVKLGIR
+33 SRPILVKLGVR

-91 TDEIITSPQAQ
+91 TDEIISSPQAE

-109 PDGAIDEVRE
+109 PDGAIDEIMEV
-119 FAAADQ
+119 AANDD

-132 VFHASLATTDPRTT
+132 VFHASLPTRDPRTT
-146 RTEAQMRVTGYDP
+146 SVEARMRVTGYDP
-159 NAQEGFGDLVTAK
+159 DAQEGFGDLVTAK

-178 SQAGKLVKLSDLRAT
+178 SQAGNIVELSDLRAT
-193 NTDEN
+193 NVGDR
-198 ARNDLYLNEDA
+198 ARNDLFLNEDA
-209 ARELKAKKGDR
+209 ARELLAKKGDR
-220 VIVVSPKSQ
+220 VIIVTP
-229 TGNCTSQE
+229 
-237 YEGELTT
+237 T
-244 DRCSWQMRVL
+244 DSWQMNVL
-254 GIVEN
+254 AIVRN
-259 GGLAGGGGGNPIAI
+259 GGLAGGGGSNPVAI

-280 AMMGQPG
+280 MMMEQPG
-287 KYTEILISNRGGLEG
+287 KFTQALISNRGGLEG
-302 GLNLSEEVTRDL
+302 GLELSDEVTGDL
-314 RLRFSNRETAQEIYD
+314 RLLFSNRDTAQEIYA
-329 ILGDRRALA
+329 ILGDPRALS
-338 LYDFAIDGENA
+338 LYDFAIEGDNA

-359 LRSELGRGAISDEFI
+359 LRAELDRGTMSDEFV
-374 SLVADSGFSATL
+374 SLVADSDFSTTL
-386 VTILNRGGL
+386 VTILKRGGL
-395 VDEAER
+395 TEEAER

-410 RLAVDD
+410 RLNVDD

-427 TGSQFISLFS
+427 TGSQFIALFS

-498 TLGGVIASIILSGFL
+498 TLGGVIASIILAGLL

-564 RGLREETVKRRGLV
+564 RGLREETVKRRGLATRV
-578 MRIVRQGWPIM
+578 LRQGWPIA
-589 ILGALIIAGG
+589 ILGGVIIAAG
-599 LVIDEMVATLGV
+599 LMIDEAVVTLGV

-623 FIGVGQLLRTVLGRS
+623 IVGAGQLLRTVLGRS
-638 EGAGR
+638 ETAGR
-643 AVGTLEGLGLLVFW
+643 IVGTLEGLGLLVFW

-669 ELKAGPEIFVLS
+669 ELEAGPEIFVLS
-681 GVAMVGSAVWLIM
+681 GVAMVGAAVWLIM

-699 IVAVVYGIL
+699 IVAIVYGIL
-708 GRFNSL
+708 GRINSL

-756 NLARDEPTRVTG
+756 NLAREEPTRVTG
-768 GYDITAIVSP
+768 GYDINATVSP
-778 EIPIGDFKQTL
+778 KIPIDDLKATVCRKK
-789 ADESIGSRTDI
+789 DEDPYPPT
-800 QVYAA
+800 QFAA
-805 QEVNKR
+805 RFVCER
-811 VHDAGGSVVVPVEA
+811 VHDAGASVIVPVEA
-825 RQVGSADIE
+825 RQVGSAELE
-834 FRALQLMAVDDTFL
+834 FKALQLMAVDDTFL
-848 QANEWRVSHYDP
+848 QATEWRVSHYDE
-860 SQLLGSGNTHRDMW
+860 SRLLGSGNTTRDMW
-874 LALRSDP
+874 LALRNDH

-889 ALPKD
+889 SLPKD

-908 GFTVEGITAS
+908 GFTAEGITAS
-918 GPKRISPFEIEIR
+918 GPKIITPFEIEVR
-931 PVGGGEPTKRTVI
+931 PIGGGEPTKRTVI

-949 LADRLAIEQR
+949 LADQLAIEQR
-959 TSADALTQARPATL
+959 TRADALTQARPATL
-973 FTSDDVLTEISDV
+973 FTNAAVLTEISDV
-986 PVSFTTWNVRRS
+986 PVPFTNHHVRRS
-998 GRGEKNITAE
+998 GRGERTVTAE
-1008 DVAARMETAF
+1008 EVAARMEWALEDHST
-1018 MDRSMVAVST
+1018 VAVST
-1028 ERELQLSMSQDD
+1028 ERELQLSLSQDD

-1084 RARMVLIQFLLE
+1084 RSKMVLIQFLLE
-1096 ATFVTLIGTV
+1096 ASFVTLIGTV

-1118 IFNELARQTD
+1118 IFNELAQQTD

-1134 PWINVAIIVGVAW
+1134 PWINVFIIVGVAW